1 MVKQNAPTIDIDRM
15 DLYRTTQSGWARWSE
30 IAAVV
35 SLFVVL
41 ATFVV
46 ALVELREVSTAA
58 FDDGKIPEVV
68 VSYGDD
74 PAVTEK
80 G

>member
-1 MVKQNAPTIDIDRM
+1 M
-15 DLYRTTQSGWARWSE
+15 DLHRSQSRLARWTE
-30 IAAVV
+30 IAAVL

-46 ALVELREVSTAA
+46 ALVELREDATAA
-58 FDDGKIPEVV
+58 FDDGKRPEVV
-68 VSYGDD
+68 ISYGDD
-74 PAVTEK
+74 EPITEE